1 MSSAPLYGS
10 SLSHFYNDRR
20 VNTLGIDAHPTE
32 DAIVV
37 TYELEASLVGD
48 LGDTMLEESKQCQ
61 KM

>member
-1 MSSAPLYGS
+1 MS
-10 SLSHFYNDRR
+10 
-20 VNTLGIDAHPTE
+20 IDAHPTE

-48 LGDTMLEESKQCQ
+48 FGDTMLEESKECQ